1 LLESKGIL
9 KKNINLIGR
18 IIMKRLAL
26 IAVTGVLALALTA
39 CGGEKDNKP
48 AAGTDNAA
56 AQPAQNQPAGTTQA
70 PEGQNH

>member
-1 LLESKGIL
+1 
-9 KKNINLIGR
+9 
-18 IIMKRLAL
+18 MKRLAL